1 MKKVMIVAM
10 MVALTP
16 RSAVA
21 DIGDTGDYR
30 QYCTACTPAMWGE
43 VVNRLPHN
51 ADGSLMRP
59 IDNTT
64 VLYAYRGLWRD
75 SETSLNSCM
84 NLWATERVKM
94 LVKQVKLEKELKKA
108 RAKR

>member
-16 RSAVA
+16 HSAVA

-30 QYCTACTPAMWGE
+30 QYCTACTPRMWEE
-43 VVNRLPHN
+43 VAPYLPRY
-51 ADGSLMRP
+51 ADGTLMRP

-64 VLYAYRGLWRD
+64 VLNVYRNLWMSAD
-75 SETSLNSCM
+75 SAHTSCM
-84 NLWATERVKM
+84 NLWADERVKL
-94 LVKQVKLEKELKKA
+94 LVQKAKLQRDLNRA
-108 RAKR
+108 RSKR